1 MGGSES
7 QGGSESHGIEVTWGG
22 QGHTVGIGVIRGSR
36 SHRGMGSH
44 GVTVTQG
51 GQGHIGLKVTWRG
64 WGHMRGLG
72 SHGGRQAAQGM
83 GCDSPTPWSHLS
95 IGGHQ
100 YFRPP
105 VQIDVGDQAT
115 EDTVK
120 LVTARQEKLVF
131 EPPAQQVAEGQN
143 TAGRLGSSAVPATP
157 STRSSR
163 VRSGGSVPAEAW
175 TPSSPSRPPSYP
187 PRGAQGISDP
197 DTHTVP

>member
-1 MGGSES
+1 MGWSG
-7 QGGSESHGIEVTWGG
+7 SHGGHRGHKGIRVT
-22 QGHTVGIGVIRGSR
+22 QGVRVTYGSR
-36 SHRGMGSH
+36 SHG
-44 GVTVTQG
+44 GVG
-51 GQGHIGLKVTWRG
+51 VTWRG
-64 WGHMRGLG
+64 WGPTGEGKR
-72 SHGGRQAAQGM
+72 
-83 GCDSPTPWSHLS
+83 PTPWPYLS

-120 LVTARQEKLVF
+120 LVTAWQEKLVF
-131 EPPAQQVAEGQN
+131 EPPAQQVAGGQN
-143 TAGRLGSSAVPATP
+143 TAGRLGSGAVPTTP

-175 TPSSPSRPPSYP
+175 TPSSPSRPSSYP